1 MAASKKYE
9 SRVMESVVE
18 EGAEKEGAAKEWS
31 AEITR
36 RATATKTVVSKAQA
50 GFASE
55 AEALSWAEKELAVF
69 LELNERNKIKGRNK
83 KRD

>member
-9 SRVMESVVE
+9 SRVIESVV
-18 EGAEKEGAAKEWS
+18 AEGAAKEWS

-36 RATATKTVVSKAQA
+36 RATAKKTVVSKAQA
-50 GFASE
+50 GFTSE
-55 AEALSWAEKELAVF
+55 AEAQSWAENELAVF
-69 LELNERNKIKGRNK
+69 LELNERNKIKSRNK

>member
-9 SRVMESVVE
+9 SRVIESVV
-18 EGAEKEGAAKEWS
+18 AEGAAKEWS

-36 RATATKTVVSKAQA
+36 RATAKKTVVSKAQG
-50 GFASE
+50 GFTSE
-55 AEALSWAEKELAVF
+55 AEAQSWAEKELAVF
-69 LELNERNKIKGRNK
+69 LELNERNKIKSKNK

>member
-9 SRVMESVVE
+9 SRVIESVV
-18 EGAEKEGAAKEWS
+18 AEGAAKEWS

-36 RATATKTVVSKAQA
+36 RATAKKTVVSKAQV
-50 GFASE
+50 GFTSE
-55 AEALSWAEKELAVF
+55 AEAQSWAEKELAVF
-69 LELNERNKIKGRNK
+69 LELNERNKIKSRNK

>member
-9 SRVMESVVE
+9 SRLTESVVS
-18 EGAEKEGAAKEWS
+18 EGGLQEWT
-31 AEITR
+31 AEIIR
-36 RATATKTVVSKAQA
+36 RASAKKIVVSKSQG

-55 AEALSWAEKELAVF
+55 AEAQAWAEKELAVF
-69 LELNERNKIKGRNK
+69 LELNERNKIKSRSK

>member
-9 SRVMESVVE
+9 SRVIESDVS
-18 EGAEKEGAAKEWS
+18 EGVAKEWS
-31 AEITR
+31 AEIIR
-36 RATATKTVVSKAQA
+36 RATATKTVVSKTQG

-55 AEALSWAEKELAVF
+55 AEAQVWAEKELAVF
-69 LELNERNKIKGRNK
+69 LELNERNKIKSRNK

>member
-9 SRVMESVVE
+9 SRVIESVV
-18 EGAEKEGAAKEWS
+18 AEGAAKEWS

-36 RATATKTVVSKAQA
+36 RATAKKTVVSKTQG
-50 GFASE
+50 GFTSE
-55 AEALSWAEKELAVF
+55 AEAQGWAEKELAVF
-69 LELNERNKIKGRNK
+69 LELNERNKIKSRNK

>member
-9 SRVMESVVE
+9 SRLTESVVS
-18 EGAEKEGAAKEWS
+18 EGGLQEWA
-31 AEITR
+31 AEIIR
-36 RATATKTVVSKAQA
+36 RASAKKIVVSKSQG

-55 AEALSWAEKELAVF
+55 AAAQAWAEKELAVF
-69 LELNERNKIKGRNK
+69 LELNERNKIKSRNK

>member
-9 SRVMESVVE
+9 SRVIASVAS
-18 EGAEKEGAAKEWS
+18 EGFVQEWS
-31 AEITR
+31 AEIIR
-36 RATATKTVVSKAQA
+36 RATATKTVVSKAQG

-55 AEALSWAEKELAVF
+55 AEAQVWAEKELAAF
-69 LELNERNKIKGRNK
+69 LELNERNKIKSRNK

>member
-9 SRVMESVVE
+9 SRVIESVV
-18 EGAEKEGAAKEWS
+18 AEGAAKEWT

-36 RATATKTVVSKAQA
+36 RATAKKTVVSKTQG
-50 GFASE
+50 GFTSE
-55 AEALSWAEKELAVF
+55 AEAQSWAEKELAVF
-69 LELNERNKIKGRNK
+69 LELNERNKIKSRNK

>member
-9 SRVMESVVE
+9 SRVIESVVE
-18 EGAEKEGAAKEWS
+18 EGAAKEWS
-31 AEITR
+31 AEIVR
-36 RATATKTVVSKAQA
+36 RATATKTVVSKAQG

-55 AEALSWAEKELAVF
+55 AEAQVWAERELAVF
-69 LELNERNKIKGRNK
+69 LELNERNKIKSRNK